1 MAGENG
7 PNILPVTDL
16 ALDDHGRPRPPLVAS
31 ELDTLVGFLEFHRA
45 TLEWK
50 TTGLTEAQLQRSLPP
65 TTMTLGGLLKHLAFV
80 EDYAPGGSSM
90 FRSAVVTALVL
101 AGLSL
106 VGCASQPAAPASPST
121 SPSTTGPAAAATIT
135 AETFAHSDNHYLRNA
150 ADDVWCGVVTE
161 PDGTAVVG
169 RQVGFPIHD
178 VPCTRGMPIYE
189 FRAGVES
196 DAQCTDDALFIN
208 PNAESVVLS
217 DGQSV
222 TIGTTTFTGERGGI
236 TLNGAP
242 LEGGLHLS
250 RLVGAQF
257 AG

>member
-1 MAGENG
+1 MSDA
-7 PNILPVTDL
+7 LPSAPFADVAWDDDPDWDWNSAAEDSADDL
-16 ALDDHGRPRPPLVAS
+16 LDVCS
-31 ELDTLVGFLEFHRA
+31 EAVE
-45 TLEWK
+45 
-50 TTGLTEAQLQRSLPP
+50 RS
-65 TTMTLGGLLKHLAFV
+65 
-80 EDYAPGGSSM
+80 
-90 FRSAVVTALVL
+90 RAVVTALVL

-135 AETFAHSDNHYLRNA
+135 AETFAHSGNHYLRNA

-169 RQVGFPIHD
+169 CQVGFPIHD

-236 TLNGAP
+236 TLSGAP